1 MVWGNFYDSTR
12 ININIGDY
20 LQFITV
26 NYIYQHMGI
35 SEKDIT
41 YIDFADVTE
50 YNGER
55 MILPIN
61 NSIHD
66 FVRNGRIAI
75 SKQITPVFIALQLD
89 IVDNSINI
97 DEFLSDEYN
106 QQYFLKHSPIG
117 CRDIVTYQYLKK
129 YGIPSYVNGC
139 MTATLP
145 TYSGERGDKII
156 LADVPTA
163 LLPYIPD
170 SLLKQSCEATT
181 QQYHF
186 TEQEVKD
193 YQSIYAFVK
202 SRYGYYCKNAKLII
216 TSRLHV
222 ALPCTAFGI
231 PVILA
236 KDYVDTRFDFVEHYI
251 PVYDRKQYERINWTP
266 EAPNYEPFKQQ
277 LIDFA
282 VKRIRYTR
290 DCLQQ
295 EQLFTSVFVNET
307 YEIEKYSNPHNV
319 FHKNDYRFR
328 DWAENYWNTDSKS
341 YALWGVNA
349 DRVLYWKELIQ
360 SKYPEASLIAIYDKY
375 KKGDILGIELQ
386 NPDEIKN
393 LPDETVVIVCAVGA
407 TIEAKQLFQRLGWQ
421 QNRYCITA
429 DCFIAQEDL

>member
-12 ININIGDY
+12 VNINIGDY
-20 LQFITV
+20 LQFMTV

-35 SEKDIT
+35 PEKDIT
-41 YIDFADVTE
+41 YIDFANVTE
-50 YNGER
+50 YDGER

-61 NSIHD
+61 YSIYD
-66 FVRNGRIAI
+66 FVENGKIAI
-75 SKQITPVFIALQLD
+75 SKRITPVFIALQLNTVND
-89 IVDNSINI
+89 SINV

-106 QQYFLKHSPIG
+106 QQYLLKHSPIG
-117 CRDIVTYQYLKK
+117 CRDIVTHQYLKK

-145 TYSGERGDKII
+145 TYSGKRGDKII
-156 LADVPTA
+156 LADVPDS

-170 SLLKQSCEATT
+170 SLLKQPCEVTT

-193 YQSIYAFVK
+193 YQSIYAFVR
-202 SRYGYYCKNAKLII
+202 SRYDYYCKNAKLVI

-231 PVILA
+231 PVVLA

-251 PVYDRKQYERINWTP
+251 PVYDRKQYAKINWSP
-266 EAPNYEPFKQQ
+266 ETVNYEPFKQQ
-277 LIDFA
+277 LIAFA
-282 VKRIRYTR
+282 AKRIQHTM

-295 EQLFTSVFVNET
+295 EQLLASVFVNET
-307 YEIEKYSNPHNV
+307 YSEEKYSNPHNI
-319 FHKNDYRFR
+319 FHRRSYHFE
-328 DWAENYWNTDSKS
+328 DWAEKYWNSNSKS
-341 YALWGVNA
+341 YALWGVSA
-349 DRVLYWKELIQ
+349 EKALYWKELIQ
-360 SKYPEASLIAIYDKY
+360 LKCPEAKLVAIYDKY
-375 KKGDILGIELQ
+375 KAGDILGMKLQ

-407 TIEAKQLFQRLGWQ
+407 TTEAKQLFKHLGWQ
-421 QNRYCITA
+421 QNRYCIAA
-429 DCFIAQEDL
+429 DCFVTQEDL